1 MRQKILHV
9 DLTKRQIKAEEISDK
24 LRKEYLGGGGINSR
38 LLYDSEAM
46 YHDAMSEKNVI
57 VFGVGCL
64 VGNGIIAGNRMVISG
79 KSPVTDLFGDTN
91 VGGDFPVKLRKC
103 GVDHIVVKGRADKP
117 VYLLV
122 KKDGTAEI
130 LPA

>member
-64 VGNGIIAGNRMVISG
+64 VGNGIIA
-79 KSPVTDLFGDTN
+79 
-91 VGGDFPVKLRKC
+91 
-103 GVDHIVVKGRADKP
+103 
-117 VYLLV
+117 
-122 KKDGTAEI
+122 
-130 LPA
+130 